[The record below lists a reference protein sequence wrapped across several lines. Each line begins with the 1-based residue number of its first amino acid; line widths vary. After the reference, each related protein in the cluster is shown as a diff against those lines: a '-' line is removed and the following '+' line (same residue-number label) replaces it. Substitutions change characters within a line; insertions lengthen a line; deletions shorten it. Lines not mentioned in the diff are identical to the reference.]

1 METALVSASQ
11 GAVRIL
17 LGKLGNVLATK
28 YALLS
33 GVRGE
38 IQELKDELESMT
50 GCLRDLAERDD
61 HSQQTRIWMKQV
73 REVAF
78 DAEDCVDKF
87 CRHLGE
93 HPGDDRGLASYLR
106 RIISLLRTM
115 GLRGKLAAEITRLQ
129 SRAKGVSDRRIR
141 YRLEDATGADPRSS
155 SKSLDSASYNLQRW
169 LPTGG
174 GADDSG
180 LVGMDGATKDVVRLL
195 EGGAQS
201 RRVVSIVG
209 FGGLGKTTL
218 ATAVYN
224 SPELSAIQCRAFVPV
239 SQTYDRRSLLKSV
252 LKQLVVVPTQTPV
265 NNHPLQGINNWGI
278 RRLLTEY
285 RTQLSN
291 KRYLVVLDDVWMPAA
306 WEDLNMFFPENGA
319 GQPRASSL
327 RCVG

>member
-1 METALVSASQ
+1 MEAALVSASQ

-33 GVRGE
+33 GVRGQ

-50 GCLRDLAERDD
+50 GCLRDLADRDD

-78 DAEDCVDKF
+78 DAEDCIDKF

-93 HPGDDRGLASYLR
+93 HPGDDRGLASYLG

-115 GLRGKLAAEITRLQ
+115 GLRAKLAAEIRTLQ

-141 YRLEDATGADPRSS
+141 YRLEDAAAGDPPS
-155 SKSLDSASYNLQRW
+155 SLDPSSYNLRRW
-169 LPTGG
+169 LPSGG
-174 GADDSG
+174 GSG
-180 LVGMDGATKDVVRLL
+180 LVGMDGWTKVVVGLL
-195 EGGAQS
+195 EDGAAPR

-209 FGGLGKTTL
+209 SGGLGKTTL

-224 SPELSAIQCRAFVPV
+224 SPALRDIQCRAFVAV
-239 SQTYDRRSLLKSV
+239 SQTYDLWSLLESL
-252 LKQLVVVPTQTPV
+252 LKQLVVVPAQISDD
-265 NNHPLQGINNWGI
+265 HPLRGIKTWG
-278 RRLLTEY
+278 RTEFLSKYTELL
-285 RTQLSN
+285 RD
-291 KRYLVVLDDVWMPAA
+291 KR
-306 WEDLNMFFPENGA
+306 
-319 GQPRASSL
+319 
-327 RCVG
+327 